1 PNTPDHPFEHWAT
14 LSHVGGLLNAGAT
27 VYIYQNGLLHSQAVI
42 IDGKISSVGTA
53 NIDVRSFRLHFEI
66 NAFLYDKG
74 IAKQLVEAFKH
85 DITLSTQMTKKL
97 YAKRSL
103 GVRFKES
110 ISRLLSPIL

>member
-1 PNTPDHPFEHWAT
+1 VFLVT
-14 LSHVGGLLNAGAT
+14 LSHVMELLNDG
-27 VYIYQNGLLHSQAVI
+27 VNLYIYQIGFLHAKMII

-53 NIDVRSFRLHFEI
+53 NIDFRSFRLNFEI

-74 IAKQLVEAFKH
+74 IAKQLVVAFKH